1 MDLELELEL
10 ESGLKIYFTPDFKVP
25 SLEEEEEEK
34 KKKEEYIPYRYRYSL
49 KGKKKLTRGIRKD
62 V

>member
-1 MDLELELEL
+1 MDLEL

-25 SLEEEEEEK
+25 SLEEEEE

-49 KGKKKLTRGIRKD
+49 KGKKKLTRGIRK
-62 V
+62 